1 LVLKKSTDPST
12 GKLLVAFAAIYII
25 WGTTYLAMRVAVESI
40 PPFTVASTR
49 FLLAGIGTF
58 VYLRL
63 TGVPRP
69 SFTNWKSAALIGC
82 LLLVGGN
89 GMVMVAIQRIPSGI
103 AALIV
108 ATTPLWMTIFDWL
121 FYEGPKPTGRVIT
134 GLALGTAG
142 IGLLM
147 SPDVLWSSGDT
158 LHLPS
163 MLLVIAATISWSI
176 GSLQSRHVN
185 LPKNIFMT
193 TALESI
199 CGGFVLLMLSFA
211 FDETSRLTT
220 NSVSTTSVLATAYLA
235 VFGCL
240 LALSAYSWLLKH
252 VDAAR
257 VSTTAFVNPVIA
269 VVLGWLILSEPI
281 SLRTIAAVVLI
292 VFAVVLIVLRQPS
305 PSRPKI
311 TPALVKNNS

>member
-1 LVLKKSTDPST
+1 MLKKTTDPST

-25 WGTTYLAMRVAVESI
+25 WGTTYLAMRIAVETI

-69 SFTNWKSAALIGC
+69 SLANWKSAALIGC

-121 FYEGPKPTGRVIT
+121 FYGGPRPTRQVVT
-134 GLALGTAG
+134 GLALGTTG
-142 IGLLM
+142 IALLM
-147 SPDVLWSSGDT
+147 SPGDIWSGGEN

-163 MLLVIAATISWSI
+163 MLLVLAATMSWSI
-176 GSLQSRHVN
+176 GSLQSRRVN

-199 CGGFVLLMLSFA
+199 CGGFLLLLLSFA
-211 FDETSRLTT
+211 FGETSRLTT
-220 NSVSTTSVLATAYLA
+220 NSVSMISMLATAYLA

-240 LALSAYSWLLKH
+240 LALTAYSWLLKH
-252 VDAAR
+252 VNASR

-269 VVLGWLILSEPI
+269 VFLGWLILSEPI
-281 SLRTIAAVVLI
+281 SLRTFSAVILI
-292 VFAVVLIVLRQPS
+292 VIAVVLIVLRKQS
-305 PSRPKI
+305 PPRPKNV
-311 TPALVKNNS
+311 AQRHN

>member
-1 LVLKKSTDPST
+1 
-12 GKLLVAFAAIYII
+12 
-25 WGTTYLAMRVAVESI
+25 
-40 PPFTVASTR
+40 
-49 FLLAGIGTF
+49 
-58 VYLRL
+58 
-63 TGVPRP
+63 
-69 SFTNWKSAALIGC
+69 
-82 LLLVGGN
+82 
-89 GMVMVAIQRIPSGI
+89 MVAIQRIPSGI

-121 FYEGPKPTGRVIT
+121 FYEGPKPTRRVIT

-147 SPDVLWSSGDT
+147 SPNDLWSSGES

-163 MLLVIAATISWSI
+163 MLLVIGATICWSV
-176 GSLQSRHVN
+176 GSLQSRRVN

-199 CGGFVLLMLSFA
+199 CGGSLLLFLSIA
-211 FDETSRLTT
+211 FGEPSRLVA
-220 NSVSTTSVLATAYLA
+220 NNVSTASIVATAYLA

-240 LALSAYSWLLKH
+240 LALTAYSWLLKH
-252 VDAAR
+252 VNASR

-281 SLRTIAAVVLI
+281 SIRTIAAVVLI
-292 VFAVVLIVLRQPS
+292 VFAVVLIVLRPQS
-305 PSRPKI
+305 PMRPKT
-311 TPALVKNNS
+311 TPASNKNSP